1 MEVSFS
7 LGNVAMQSNI
17 NLEIRTKVE
26 NLCFNWMWL
35 HLFSCFGVSSFYI
48 LLLHGVH
55 FFYHL
60 FSAWTVHL
68 FSECLEILLLVQIL
82 ELPSHPFYVG
92 AQFHPEF
99 KSRPARPSA
108 LFLGTCDSL
117 ICILYA
123 MNHLKE

>member
-1 MEVSFS
+1 
-7 LGNVAMQSNI
+7 MQSNI
-17 NLEIRTKVE
+17 NLVRTKVE
-26 NLCFNWMWL
+26 NLSFNWMWL
-35 HLFSCFGVSSFYI
+35 HLLSCFCVSTFYI
-48 LLLHGVH
+48 LLLHRIH

-60 FSAWTVHL
+60 FPAWALHL
-68 FSECLEILLLVQIL
+68 FSGCLEILLVQIL